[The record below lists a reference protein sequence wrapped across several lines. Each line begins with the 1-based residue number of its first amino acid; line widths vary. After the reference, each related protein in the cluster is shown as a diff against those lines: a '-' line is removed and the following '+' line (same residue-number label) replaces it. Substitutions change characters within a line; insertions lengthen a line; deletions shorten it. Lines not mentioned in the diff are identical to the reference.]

1 MLTANLPAI
10 LLALITVL
18 YLFDIG
24 FILNRAGSQERASL
38 SSGIYLLVSYI
49 GLSFLWT
56 LTQSLSQIANSPLLS
71 EDVWGRI
78 LYYEL
83 FVLALVFLDLTR
95 SFLRLK
101 GNSRLWWGLGLA
113 WLTLDIILYENL
125 LNLPELLWS
134 GNGLTI
140 QRQPAGQAMLFAGW
154 VAVVVYAAWLTLR
167 AYYRTQQPLHRN
179 RIKYWLV
186 VLGLTI
192 AGVSLFLSQHQITGS
207 AAHLVGVSG
216 ACYVMLTHRL
226 PDIRQR
232 SRQTLSYLI
241 VTTLTMVIYAI
252 GILASQAAS
261 QSSLGLTPFLIIGL
275 VALTLAIVFDP
286 LLRLIQRMVNQ
297 LISGIGYDATLA
309 LREYSAN
316 ISNILD
322 LERLASVALGLIT
335 RAVGIRRG
343 ALFIVRRETL
353 QSLTSTGVRLSG
365 VAQESPTQADPDP
378 DIVNASLNKN
388 GNQANESPAMP
399 GEETTTF
406 LEPEEKGV
414 IRLQGVIGVGA
425 GLPPGV
431 QLPTGLFSARSD
443 FVAYLSHE
451 RQPLAQY
458 DIDLL
463 PHFKNLAPQEREWL
477 ARLNMDI
484 YVPIWAKGEWIGLF
498 TFGPKNSGD
507 RYFDEDMN
515 LISGLADQ
523 TAVALENARLFDDL
537 KIRNQEIE
545 HLNQELTG
553 ANQQLARLDQA
564 KSNFIGVASHELRTP
579 LTHIRGYN
587 DMLGDMIEAG
597 GLTPESGLKMTQAVN
612 KGVKRLEAIIN
623 TMFDVSKIDTQ
634 TLDLSA
640 ALMSINSAVQMAAEL
655 WREALQERRQSL
667 VIEDLEALPA
677 IIGDDQRLQQLFS
690 NLLQN
695 AIKFTPDGGQI
706 RITGRLLVDQKMQP
720 PQENIEIVVADNG
733 IGIASEELERL
744 FEKFYRVGSADLHST
759 GQAKFKGAGPGLGLT
774 VAKGIVEA
782 HGGLIWAESPGHD
795 EENNPGSEFH
805 VVLPVR
811 STRLQL
817 ASSEAFMA
825 SADLVGEKV

>member
-1 MLTANLPAI
+1 MS
-10 LLALITVL
+10 
-18 YLFDIG
+18 
-24 FILNRAGSQERASL
+24 FILRRDASQERASL
-38 SSGIYLLVSYI
+38 LRGFYVLVTYI
-49 GLSFLWT
+49 GLSFFWT
-56 LTQSLSQIANSPLLS
+56 LTQTLSQVAGFPLLA
-71 EDVWGRI
+71 EEVWRR
-78 LYYEL
+78 LLHYEL
-83 FVLALVFLDLTR
+83 FVLALLFLDLTR
-95 SFLRLK
+95 SFLRLE
-101 GNSRLWWGLGLA
+101 GDSRLGWGLGCV
-113 WLTLDIILYENL
+113 WLMLGVLLYENL
-125 LNLPELLWS
+125 LDLPELLWS
-134 GNGLTI
+134 GAGLTI
-140 QRQPAGQAMLFAGW
+140 RRQPAGQGLLLAGW
-154 VAVVVYAAWLTLR
+154 VAALGAAAWLTVR
-167 AYYRTQQPLHRN
+167 AYYQTQQPLHRN
-179 RIKYWLV
+179 RIIYWLIA
-186 VLGLTI
+186 LGLTLGG
-192 AGVSLFLSQHQITGS
+192 ALLVLTQHHIIGS
-207 AAHLVGVSG
+207 AAYLVGVSG
-216 ACYVMLTHRL
+216 AAYVMLTHRL

-232 SRQTLSYLI
+232 SRQALSYLI
-241 VTTLTMVIYAI
+241 MTALTMLIYAI

-261 QSSLGLTPFLIIGL
+261 QSSLGLTPFLIVGL

-286 LLRLIQRMVNQ
+286 LLRLIQRLVNQ
-297 LISGIGYDATLA
+297 LISGVSYDTGLA
-309 LREYSAN
+309 LREYSAT

-322 LERLASVALGLIT
+322 LERLATVALGLIT

-353 QSLTSTGVRLSG
+353 PRLAPADIRPNG
-365 VAQESPTQADPDP
+365 VAQSLAQYDDPRPDAVRASP
-378 DIVNASLNKN
+378 NNN
-388 GNQANESPAMP
+388 GNNGHKSDAALTMQNTARPEP
-399 GEETTTF
+399 GEEA
-406 LEPEEKGV
+406 V

-431 QLPTGLFSARSD
+431 QLPTGLFSAQSL
-443 FVAYLSHE
+443 FVDYLSRE

-463 PHFKNLAPQEREWL
+463 PRFKNLAPQERAWL
-477 ARLNMDI
+477 AGLNMDI

-507 RYFDEDMN
+507 RYFDQDLN

-537 KIRNQEIE
+537 KLRNQEIE
-545 HLNQELTG
+545 HLNHQLTT

-587 DMLGDMIEAG
+587 DMLSDMIETG
-597 GLTPESGLKMTQAVN
+597 GLTPEGGLKMTQAVS
-612 KGVKRLEAIIN
+612 KGVKRLEAIVN

-640 ALMSINSAVQMAAEL
+640 ALMSINSVVHMAAEL
-655 WREALQERRQSL
+655 WREALQERRQTL
-667 VIEDLEALPA
+667 TIENLESLPA
-677 IIGDDQRLQQLFS
+677 IIGDSQRLQQVFS

-706 RITGRLLVDQKMQP
+706 HLSGRLLVDQKIQP
-720 PQENIEIVVADNG
+720 PQENIEIIMADTG

-759 GQAKFKGAGPGLGLT
+759 GQTKFKGAGPGLGLT

-782 HGGLIWAESPGHD
+782 HGGLIWAESPGYD
-795 EENNPGSEFH
+795 EENCPGSEFH

-817 ASSEAFMA
+817 VSSEAFMA
-825 SADLVGEKV
+825 HADLVGEKV